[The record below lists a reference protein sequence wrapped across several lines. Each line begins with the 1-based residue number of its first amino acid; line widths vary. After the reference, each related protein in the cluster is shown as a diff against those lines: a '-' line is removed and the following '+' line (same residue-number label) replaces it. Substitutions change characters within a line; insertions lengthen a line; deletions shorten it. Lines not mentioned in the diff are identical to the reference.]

1 VDSATQ
7 CSEITEGR
15 TRDGRGA
22 NVEFFASE
30 DGLAAGGDQG
40 DSGAERA
47 SGQFINLPPGRGV
60 PTR

>member
-1 VDSATQ
+1 M
-7 CSEITEGR
+7 
-15 TRDGRGA
+15 
-22 NVEFFASE
+22 EFFASE